1 MKPRIFEEVSVVG
14 EDGEV
19 IHKFTRELDSRYFW
33 LADYV
38 QNAERIT
45 VQRRLTLQAWRLAD
59 PVTDA

>member
-1 MKPRIFEEVSVVG
+1 VG